1 MSVAARVPRARLRG
15 GRALLAAAVVAG
27 VAVLAWLVLAPG
39 DGHDTSTANDSVPL
53 GTAAVQR
60 RDLIARE
67 DVDGTLGFAAAATV
81 PAPAAGTITR
91 LRDEGDTVTRGRS
104 LMSIDA
110 HATAWVLYGTIPMYR
125 DLGPGV
131 SDGRD
136 VRQLERNLKA
146 LGYDPGTVDDA
157 WTSATTSAVE
167 DFQDD
172 RDLTES
178 GTLRRAEV
186 VVSDGAA
193 RVGKHA
199 AELGEPARAGAPV
212 TTLTST
218 TPVVTAKLDAGLAA
232 EVHRGDRVRITL
244 PDGREVG
251 GRVSRVGTVAAAG
264 ENGASPTVELRVALD
279 SRRHGRLDGAPVTV
293 SLETG
298 RTKDA
303 LAVPV
308 TALVATAPG
317 RYAVELAGFGAAR
330 ERHAGGL
337 RRPVGPGR
345 GLGPRAGHAG
355 GGAAMTLVLEDVTK
369 EYPGGVRAL
378 DGVSLMVGDGELV
391 AVVGPSGSGKSTLL
405 HVMGTLDRP
414 SGGRVSVA
422 GADVADLDDRE
433 LAGLRATAI
442 GFVFQQFF
450 LIEGMTALENVAQ
463 GLLYSG
469 TPVEQRTA
477 AARVAL
483 ERVGLGARLDH
494 RPEQLSGGER
504 QRVAIARAVVA
515 RPAIVFADEPTGN
528 LDSRSGAEVL
538 ALLRELNGEG
548 TTVMIITHD
557 RDLAAALPR
566 RIALRD
572 GRVVAR

>member
-1 MSVAARVPRARLRG
+1 
-15 GRALLAAAVVAG
+15 
-27 VAVLAWLVLAPG
+27 
-39 DGHDTSTANDSVPL
+39 
-53 GTAAVQR
+53 
-60 RDLIARE
+60 
-67 DVDGTLGFAAAATV
+67 
-81 PAPAAGTITR
+81 
-91 LRDEGDTVTRGRS
+91 
-104 LMSIDA
+104 
-110 HATAWVLYGTIPMYR
+110 
-125 DLGPGV
+125 
-131 SDGRD
+131 
-136 VRQLERNLKA
+136 
-146 LGYDPGTVDDA
+146 
-157 WTSATTSAVE
+157 
-167 DFQDD
+167 
-172 RDLTES
+172 
-178 GTLRRAEV
+178 
-186 VVSDGAA
+186 
-193 RVGKHA
+193 
-199 AELGEPARAGAPV
+199 
-212 TTLTST
+212 
-218 TPVVTAKLDAGLAA
+218 
-232 EVHRGDRVRITL
+232 
-244 PDGREVG
+244 
-251 GRVSRVGTVAAAG
+251 
-264 ENGASPTVELRVALD
+264 
-279 SRRHGRLDGAPVTV
+279 
-293 SLETG
+293 
-298 RTKDA
+298 
-303 LAVPV
+303 
-308 TALVATAPG
+308 
-317 RYAVELAGFGAAR
+317 
-330 ERHAGGL
+330 
-337 RRPVGPGR
+337 
-345 GLGPRAGHAG
+345 
-355 GGAAMTLVLEDVTK
+355 MTLVLEDVTK

-572 GRVVAR
+572 GRVVVR